1 VFRTLISNCPKRKR
15 PQSFCGKSHFTTTMH
30 RLGQSIC
37 FTGSTRQPSVAI
49 SLRCI
54 AADTPGRRMPSPHRG
69 NATRLRATGTRQHR
83 GSPVSNNLGQRSGHK
98 TLRFH
103 LSDSSSR
110 GDRMHGASPPSRR
123 LNEMRPNAMI
133 PAVWNLRRRGTKRE

>member
-69 NATRLRATGTRQHR
+69 NATRLRATGQARDSIA
-83 GSPVSNNLGQRSGHK
+83 GLPSPTISASARDTK
-98 TLRFH
+98 
-103 LSDSSSR
+103 LSDF
-110 GDRMHGASPPSRR
+110 
-123 LNEMRPNAMI
+123 I
-133 PAVWNLRRRGTKRE
+133 